1 MSTSQFTVYQLKKKP
16 GLRNLA
22 TRVFPQSLK
31 SKVSKNFEPLNQH
44 QMELF
49 LSVLT
54 KYRNVCAHGER
65 LFTYRTVSRRALKSS
80 CCIVCNSVKRP
91 W

>member
-1 MSTSQFTVYQLKKKP
+1 MF
-16 GLRNLA
+16 
-22 TRVFPQSLK
+22 RVFPQSLK

-44 QMELF
+44 QMEQF

-65 LFTYRTVSRRALKSS
+65 LFTYRTVISTKKENKICLL
-80 CCIVCNSVKRP
+80 